1 MCLSVSNFQCL
12 YVFHSVPVV
21 IIYVFL
27 SLCAFFMSL
36 CLRVFISFSLF
47 GFCRCPYGS
56 MCICLYAFL
65 PTCLSTSVL
74 RWVFVLSL
82 YLLPFCTS
90 RCFSVRSSFSL
101 SRFLSFY
108 LLNCRF
114 PVLLSISKL
123 LITVLSVC
131 YLWNYFLYLSIY
143 RSVSYFV
150 CYKLCIFFLFL

>member
-1 MCLSVSNFQCL
+1 MFFFLCVLSLCL
-12 YVFHSVPVV
+12 YVFVSL
-21 IIYVFL
+21 FL
-27 SLCAFFMSL
+27 SVSL
-36 CLRVFISFSLF
+36 VFVSVCLSV
-47 GFCRCPYGS
+47 S
-56 MCICLYAFL
+56 MCICLYACL
-65 PTCLSTSVL
+65 SRCLSTSVL

-82 YLLPFCTS
+82 YPLPFCTS